1 MRVTDSQCIS
11 LAFTDSQCISLTF
24 MSGHFG
30 YNNHILCG
38 ETIFVVLRRLL
49 MNGFNAHGLDMK
61 NRRKSVSTSYYR

>member
-11 LAFTDSQCISLTF
+11 LAFTDSQCISVTF

-38 ETIFVVLRRLL
+38 ETTFCGAEASPDERFQCAWP
-49 MNGFNAHGLDMK
+49 G
-61 NRRKSVSTSYYR
+61 YEE